1 MFTIWSFLLIQ
12 IIIQLWNNVLF
23 LEGIINIEKRSKYLK
38 TCIFFKFEIVSHEL
52 QILLKIWSSQGVYQN
67 VELYMVYT
75 VILLAL
81 IYVRVTSEKKKKK
94 NLVSVMFFEPEL
106 RKWIGIQDWKKN
118 LSFSLCQKKSKGM
131 YKLLKAISKF
141 GKATGYKDSIYL
153 IIFLYI
159 RNNQKWKKKKTFTIK

>member
-94 NLVSVMFFEPEL
+94 KSGVCDVFWARTEEVDWDTGLEEKFKFLIVPKE
-106 RKWIGIQDWKKN
+106 IQ
-118 LSFSLCQKKSKGM
+118 
-131 YKLLKAISKF
+131 
-141 GKATGYKDSIYL
+141 
-153 IIFLYI
+153 
-159 RNNQKWKKKKTFTIK
+159 RNVQTTESNK